1 VGSSSAT
8 NSNALP
14 SRSALA
20 SSSCSLA
27 WVAAAISSV
36 CFFAPLASS
45 PPPAASCLRL
55 VTPLLPAMA
64 IEPPCR
70 RFVAPS
76 GRLFSELWEASGLSR
91 LMC

>member
-20 SSSCSLA
+20 SSSCSSA
-27 WVAAAISSV
+27 WAAAISSV